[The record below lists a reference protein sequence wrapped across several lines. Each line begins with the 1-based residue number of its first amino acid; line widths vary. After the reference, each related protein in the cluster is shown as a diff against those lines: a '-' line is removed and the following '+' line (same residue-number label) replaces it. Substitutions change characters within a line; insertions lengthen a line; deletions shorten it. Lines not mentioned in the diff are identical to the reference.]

1 MFVQC
6 DDFRRFGAAVI
17 ELTALA
23 AGRVEL
29 YFEMSLAP
37 WDHAAGRVIVE
48 EAGGCVANV
57 YADDVTYTGQN
68 SFIAANTRENLEML
82 RNIILETAPVR
93 PEEE

>member
-1 MFVQC
+1 M
-6 DDFRRFGAAVI
+6 
-17 ELTALA
+17 
-23 AGRVEL
+23 
-29 YFEMSLAP
+29 
-37 WDHAAGRVIVE
+37 
-48 EAGGCVANV
+48 ANV